1 MKISINI
8 YVNFINIS
16 LQETLPDFKKKKK
29 TLHFIY
35 MIPLILKKK
44 KSLQEISQ
52 ISLWVGGII
61 STSCNIFYVGFF
73 YIYNSRRK

>member
-29 TLHFIY
+29 NS
-35 MIPLILKKK
+35 P
-44 KSLQEISQ
+44 
-52 ISLWVGGII
+52 
-61 STSCNIFYVGFF
+61 F
-73 YIYNSRRK
+73 YIHDPSYFKKEKKPAGNFSNFFMGRWDYQYFL